1 MKVSVKLYDKI
12 KYEKDSIKLAECE
25 YNISSYEV
33 KEISDR
39 EIYDLGFDEVDK
51 YGEYLILTLKD
62 GEKSIFRNSFVDL
75 FLKRI

>member
-1 MKVSVKLYDKI
+1 MK
-12 KYEKDSIKLAECE
+12 KDSIELAEWE

-39 EIYDLGFDEVDK
+39 EIYDLGFNEVDK

>member
-1 MKVSVKLYDKI
+1 MKVSVKVYDKV
-12 KYEKDSIKLAECE
+12 KYEKDSIELAECE

-39 EIYDLGFDEVDK
+39 EIYDLGFNEVDK

-62 GEKSIFRNSFVDL
+62 GEKSTFRNSFVDL

>member
-1 MKVSVKLYDKI
+1 MKVSVKVYDKV
-12 KYEKDSIKLAECE
+12 KYEKDSIELAEWE

-33 KEISDR
+33 KEIPDR
-39 EIYDLGFDEVDK
+39 EIYDLGFNEVDK